1 MEDTRPISELL
12 RLCSTYEQEYQDEK
26 GNDMDKNKIYIM
38 DEKHEIQI
46 EPEMEKEKS
55 DHQCDQET
63 ETNPIDKLP
72 SNVFPSP
79 EPLSSSPLSSSHPSS
94 SPLTSSPTTF
104 AMMRFTLEFMEVLFQ
119 NWRDPQGYGKW
130 WSDPIQVK
138 DIVASKLDQDK
149 SIPNLGSIYI
159 GAMPIHELNHE
170 NDIVSMNIKAVVSLN
185 ESWELEP
192 FSIPWITSWTP
203 LSFIDYQQ
211 MGITSVYLPTPDMTN
226 PNLEN
231 ITYGI
236 QCIHTFLKKGEN
248 VLIHC
253 KAGRGRSV
261 FLAALSIYELV
272 QDLGM
277 FIPINDVFSF
287 IESVRPQT
295 SLNKRQTKALF
306 LRE

>member
-1 MEDTRPISELL
+1 MDDTRPISELL

-26 GNDMDKNKIYIM
+26 GNDMDKNKIVIIM
-38 DEKHEIQI
+38 DEKQKEN
-46 EPEMEKEKS
+46 EKE
-55 DHQCDQET
+55 DIQLET
-63 ETNPIDKLP
+63 EPNIDQVEKVLSALPPTLP
-72 SNVFPSP
+72 S
-79 EPLSSSPLSSSHPSS
+79 
-94 SPLTSSPTTF
+94 TF

-130 WSDPIQVK
+130 WSDPIHLK
-138 DIVASKLDQDK
+138 DIL
-149 SIPNLGSIYI
+149 SIGNRSTNANDFDPIPLSCIGSIYI

-170 NDIVSMNIKAVVSLN
+170 NDLVAMNIKAVVSLN

-236 QCIHTFLKKGEN
+236 QCIHTFLKRGEN

-261 FLAALSIYELV
+261 FLAALSIYELFK
-272 QDLGM
+272 DIGI
-277 FIPINDVFSF
+277 FIPINDIFTF

-306 LRE
+306 TRE